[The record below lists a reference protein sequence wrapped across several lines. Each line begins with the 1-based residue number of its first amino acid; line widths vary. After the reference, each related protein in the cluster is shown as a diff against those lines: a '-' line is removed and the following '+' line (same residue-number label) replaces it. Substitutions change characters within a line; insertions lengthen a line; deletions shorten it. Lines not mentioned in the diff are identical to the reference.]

1 MIFLKNCSIEQRK
14 DSHYFSCKIQDK
26 THFTILSR
34 KDCDM
39 IAFETVQNAARMLK
53 ERIIHTPLMHSP
65 SLSRMFGGEIY
76 LKLENL
82 QKTGSFKI
90 RGATYSILI
99 NKNKIGSGGVVTASA
114 GNHAQGVALAARLAG
129 IPATIVMPEWASI
142 SKQEGT
148 REYGGEV
155 IIKGKSLGESLKK
168 AQELARKD
176 RTFIH
181 PFEDMDIIT
190 GQGTIALEIMEDLE
204 DIDMV
209 FVPVGGGG
217 IISGIAAAI
226 KSVRPKVK
234 IIGVQ
239 SAACPSAY
247 ESYHKGKITTV
258 FSKHSIADGI
268 SVKQVGALNFDIIQK
283 CVDDMVLV
291 DEDQI
296 AAAILLLLERKKILA
311 EGAGAVSLAA
321 LLSGSV
327 KIPEKS
333 RIVLIISG
341 GNVDSSLLGRIVNQG
356 LVKHGRIMRLRVQLP
371 DTPGSL
377 AQLLILISGLKANV
391 LHIFHDRNARNLP
404 IYVTRVDLDIETRG
418 PDHIEEIDKNLKAA
432 GYELESR

>member
-1 MIFLKNCSIEQRK
+1 
-14 DSHYFSCKIQDK
+14 
-26 THFTILSR
+26 
-34 KDCDM
+34 M
-39 IAFETVQNAARMLK
+39 IAFETIQNAAKLLR
-53 ERIIHTPLMHSP
+53 ERIIHTPLIHSP

-90 RGATYSILI
+90 RGASYSILI
-99 NKNKIGSGGVVTASA
+99 NKNKIGPGGVVTASA

-155 IIKGKSLGESLKK
+155 IIEGKNLGESLQK

-176 RTFIH
+176 KTFIH
-181 PFEDMDIIT
+181 PFEDMDIIA
-190 GQGTIALEIMEDLE
+190 GQGTIALEIMQDLE

-209 FVPVGGGG
+209 LVPVGGGG

-226 KSVRPKVK
+226 KSVRPEVKV
-234 IIGVQ
+234 IGVQ

-247 ESYHKGKITTV
+247 ESYRKGKITTV
-258 FSKHSIADGI
+258 SSKYSIADGI

-283 CVDDMVLV
+283 YVDDMVLV
-291 DEDQI
+291 EEDQI

-327 KIPEKS
+327 KISEKS

-341 GNVDSSLLGRIVNQG
+341 GNVDSSVLGRIVNQG
-356 LVKHGRIMRLRVQLP
+356 LVKHGRIMRLRVLLP

-377 AQLLILISGLKANV
+377 ARLLKLISVLKANV

-418 PDHIEEIDKNLKAA
+418 PDHIEEIDRSLKGA